1 MFVIHFVMKTAQ
13 VSMNVANANSMDY
26 ICNPWV
32 CKDLV
37 MKILKGTFLIWVLL
51 QAGCSSVP
59 VVHVYAKY
67 LSAAQIK
74 QLKMSLT
81 SSGEYRVVTNDF
93 NFPASITENTMIYP
107 IILEDLVV
115 IDDVAE
121 LVSSAGH
128 PVENFQAMTKGNHW
142 YTNNTLA
149 LFIYPEISEE
159 KTGFYGKTSSES
171 TLSRSVATST
181 NWN

>member
-1 MFVIHFVMKTAQ
+1 ME
-13 VSMNVANANSMDY
+13 
-26 ICNPWV
+26 
-32 CKDLV
+32 
-37 MKILKGTFLIWVLL
+37 ILKGTFLIWVLL
-51 QAGCSSVP
+51 QTGCSSVP

-107 IILEDLVV
+107 IILEDPVV

-159 KTGFYGKTSSES
+159 KNWILWQDLIGVYLGQECGAFNRLELKKTV
-171 TLSRSVATST
+171 LLC
-181 NWN
+181 